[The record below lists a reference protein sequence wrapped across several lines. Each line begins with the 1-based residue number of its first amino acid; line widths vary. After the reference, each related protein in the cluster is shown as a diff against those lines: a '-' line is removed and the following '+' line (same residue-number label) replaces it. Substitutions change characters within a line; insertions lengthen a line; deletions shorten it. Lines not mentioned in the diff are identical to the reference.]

1 MCLQTSTRLRSQV
14 SVKRTRG
21 GKIKKTSEGR
31 GSVGELLYLPTKLT
45 PQHANSYVENIYN
58 IKAKETCCT
67 HENSVPVFSFAF
79 IIVTPFLFAFLKK
92 RRYSQFSIW
101 RSTWS
106 SQRSQSLLYSC
117 MNFYFSLFIYQYFY
131 FNFIFQQDIK
141 LPRLCRLILMK
152 IKLKYHTVSMLN
164 LLTYNTQL
172 GTFMI
177 QSSIYFK

>member
-1 MCLQTSTRLRSQV
+1 
-14 SVKRTRG
+14 
-21 GKIKKTSEGR
+21 
-31 GSVGELLYLPTKLT
+31 
-45 PQHANSYVENIYN
+45 
-58 IKAKETCCT
+58 
-67 HENSVPVFSFAF
+67 
-79 IIVTPFLFAFLKK
+79 
-92 RRYSQFSIW
+92 
-101 RSTWS
+101 
-106 SQRSQSLLYSC
+106 

-177 QSSIYFK
+177 